1 MKPLRVAL
9 AALLVVLPVSAAQS
23 GIEQPAPQA
32 QPVKGWSAV
41 AGMSGAEVLHMAR
54 GLPQGADAAADQP
67 WCDSAAAVQQS
78 LNAEFDERMVTR
90 RADGTQLWGSDLMGT
105 WTVVLARA
113 DQTNCIIASGIGYQ
127 DGANPGTYYAQVG
140 LTG

>member
-1 MKPLRVAL
+1 MNTLRVAL
-9 AALLVVLPVSAAQS
+9 AALIVALPVSAAQS
-23 GIEQPAPQA
+23 SIERPAAQA

-41 AGMSGAEVLHMAR
+41 AGLSGAEVLDMAR
-54 GLPQGADAAADQP
+54 TLPRTADAAGDRP
-67 WCDSAAAVQQS
+67 WCDTAATVQQS
-78 LNAEFDERMVTR
+78 LDAEFDERMVTR
-90 RADGTQLWGSDLMGT
+90 RDDGTQLWGSDVMGT
-105 WTVVLARA
+105 WTVLLARA

>member
-1 MKPLRVAL
+1 MTRLRVAL
-9 AALLVVLPVSAAQS
+9 AALIVALPVSAAQS
-23 GIEQPAPQA
+23 SIERPAAQA

-41 AGMSGAEVLHMAR
+41 AGLSGAEVLDMAR
-54 GLPQGADAAADQP
+54 TLPRTADAAGDQP

-78 LNAEFDERMVTR
+78 LDAEFDERMVTR
-90 RADGTQLWGSDLMGT
+90 RGDGTQLWGSDVMGT

-127 DGANPGTYYAQVG
+127 DGANPGTFYAQVG